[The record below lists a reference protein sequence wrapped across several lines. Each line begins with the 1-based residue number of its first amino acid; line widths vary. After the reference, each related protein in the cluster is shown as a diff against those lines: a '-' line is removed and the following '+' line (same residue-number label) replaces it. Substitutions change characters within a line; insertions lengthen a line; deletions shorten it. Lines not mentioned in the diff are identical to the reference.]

1 MFRSLRTLAHVAA
14 VAAVAAVVGAPAL
27 AAAQAPNLSGTW
39 TLDVAKSDLGPMAQ
53 MMGGETPKIS
63 MVIDHKEP
71 TVGMKTTTTTSRGDR
86 TSEQSLTTDGKEV
99 TTTNPRGGTAAT
111 TAKWDGRNLVITTK
125 RTMQQG
131 EITQVQTL
139 ILSAD
144 GKTLTIDGKAQTPMG
159 DITTTQVFVKQ

>member
-1 MFRSLRTLAHVAA
+1 MLRSLRTLAL
-14 VAAVAAVVGAPAL
+14 AAVVVGTPAVV
-27 AAAQAPNLSGTW
+27 AAQAPNLSGTW
-39 TLDVAKSDLGPMAQ
+39 ALDAAKSDMGPMAQ
-53 MMGGETPKIS
+53 MMGGETPKIT

-71 TVGMKTTTTTSRGDR
+71 TVGMKTTTVTSRGER
-86 TSEQSLTTDGKEV
+86 TADQSLTTDGKEV
-99 TTTNPRGGTAAT
+99 TSTNPRGGTAVT
-111 TAKWDGRNLVITTK
+111 TAKWEGKNLVITTK